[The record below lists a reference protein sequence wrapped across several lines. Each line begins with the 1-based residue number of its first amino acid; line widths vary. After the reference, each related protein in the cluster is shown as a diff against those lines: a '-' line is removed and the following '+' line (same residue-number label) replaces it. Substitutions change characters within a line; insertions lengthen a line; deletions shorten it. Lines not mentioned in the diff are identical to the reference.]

1 MSPAHVQVN
10 YCFVTY
16 DSFRSAQR
24 ACNQSERNIFGK
36 VGTPCRR
43 ALHRPQAVLSKDD
56 DQIGKSAQCGAE
68 ESWVTA
74 RDQHLAEE
82 MPRGLG

>member
-1 MSPAHVQVN
+1 MQVN

-36 VGTPCRR
+36 VR
-43 ALHRPQAVLSKDD
+43 ACPLQHQVHKPTLLLSNR
-56 DQIGKSAQCGAE
+56 Q
-68 ESWVTA
+68 
-74 RDQHLAEE
+74 
-82 MPRGLG
+82 